1 MNRLNNK
8 RSRFVDLCINSTKSS
23 KIYVHIISAKWN
35 HSNSLIEVAN
45 KLKKR
50 NHWQKKSLIQLNC
63 FSVALGICVVFLDVT
78 PNFVVLQYGILNHN
92 TYIKSAI
99 MKAKTWLFVLN
110 GINHV
115 SKKAPMGQITCP
127 SNLSNSIQLW
137 PNKLLNMVVW
147 RV

>member
-8 RSRFVDLCINSTKSS
+8 RSRFVDLCINSMRSS

-35 HSNSLIEVAN
+35 HSNSLIEVA
-45 KLKKR
+45 KK
-50 NHWQKKSLIQLNC
+50 WLIRLNC

-115 SKKAPMGQITCP
+115 SKKAPMGQIACP

>member
-1 MNRLNNK
+1 M
-8 RSRFVDLCINSTKSS
+8 
-23 KIYVHIISAKWN
+23 SAKWN
-35 HSNSLIEVAN
+35 HSNSLIEVAK

-99 MKAKTWLFVLN
+99 
-110 GINHV
+110 
-115 SKKAPMGQITCP
+115 
-127 SNLSNSIQLW
+127 
-137 PNKLLNMVVW
+137 
-147 RV
+147 